1 MAPRFTEV
9 SAALETRMMTG
20 SGPSALLAE
29 GGAGLRALAAGLYAS
44 TRNGSVQH
52 ANTPLSP
59 AEVHDAVLAD
69 RLRAATGL
77 LAVALVLMLVRKAG
91 VRLQV
96 DSSVRREEED
106 AKAHTD

>member
-52 ANTPLSP
+52 TSTPLSP
-59 AEVHDAVLAD
+59 AEIQDAVLAD

-77 LAVALVLMLVRKAG
+77 LAVALVLMLVRKVG
-91 VRLQV
+91 VQLQV
-96 DSSVRREEED
+96 ASCVRREG
-106 AKAHTD
+106 AKAHAD